1 MRYLKQF
8 TILVLGLMIATASQA
23 QILVMEG
30 EQNTLRTGTVDN
42 GNLNNVI
49 FHESQNDQTNFTP
62 LGDGIMLLAALGGV
76 YLVNKRKNKKNK

>member
-8 TILVLGLMIATASQA
+8 TILALGLMIATASQA
-23 QILVMEG
+23 QIVVMEG

-42 GNLNNVI
+42 GDLNNVI

-62 LGDGIMLLAALGGV
+62 LGDGIVLLAALGGA
-76 YLVNKRKNKKNK
+76 YLLKKRKRE

>member
-8 TILVLGLMIATASQA
+8 TILALGLMIATASQA
-23 QILVMEG
+23 QIVVMEG

-42 GNLNNVI
+42 GDLNNVI

-62 LGDGIMLLAALGGV
+62 LGDGIMLLAALGGT
-76 YLVNKRKNKKNK
+76 YLIRKRKRE

>member
-1 MRYLKQF
+1 
-8 TILVLGLMIATASQA
+8 MIATASQA